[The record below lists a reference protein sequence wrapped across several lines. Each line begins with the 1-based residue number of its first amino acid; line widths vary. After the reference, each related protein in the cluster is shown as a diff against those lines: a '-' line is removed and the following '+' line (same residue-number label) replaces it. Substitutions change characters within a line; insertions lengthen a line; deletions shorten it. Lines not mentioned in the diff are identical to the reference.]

1 MKKRYSFFGI
11 LIAIFLLVSCSTEEN
26 IEQQNLTP
34 EIVLAKNWFESHKEN
49 YKDPIFQYVKEI
61 QWNNAIYSEGKK
73 GEVVEIPLILTDKI
87 RAANNKTNQLKDYH
101 RLVLMRDENEE
112 FVPFYVQIFTDKQ
125 DFNNLDPNFNYY
137 NINSNFDG
145 LVNVYDLSKEVT
157 ISKEFENGIRTKPNI
172 TAKDGEYATCLY
184 FGWWYED
191 GHFEVIST
199 VGCTIGGGG
208 GEVGGTGGYGST
220 GSGGITTSNTNQVN
234 SIPNKQVLIELIE
247 SASSEGYDFTFVQNQ
262 NTTISSVKIKLL
274 PWAGLLFNINQAK
287 GLTYTVQNVTSGAY
301 GLTLGYSWNQ
311 NDYSVSVSGN
321 TTSVTVYGILEYTIF
336 YEGVGTIYSE
346 QLSYRININNRTGRI
361 ISGIRI

>member
-1 MKKRYSFFGI
+1 M
-11 LIAIFLLVSCSTEEN
+11 
-26 IEQQNLTP
+26 
-34 EIVLAKNWFESHKEN
+34 
-49 YKDPIFQYVKEI
+49 
-61 QWNNAIYSEGKK
+61 
-73 GEVVEIPLILTDKI
+73 ILTDKI

-145 LVNVYDLSKEVT
+145 LVNVYDLSKEVA
-157 ISKEFENGIRTKPNI
+157 ISKRFENGVRTKPNI
-172 TAKDGEYATCLY
+172 TAKDDEYATCLY

-208 GEVGGTGGYGST
+208 GGEAEGGTGGYGGT

-262 NTTISSVKIKLL
+262 NTTISTARIKLV
-274 PWAGLLFNINQAK
+274 PWATLTIFINQSK
-287 GLTYTVQNVTSGAY
+287 NLIYTVDSVSSEISGLTVGATWQQNGFSVNVQGTTTNIIVHGMFGYTLFVQ
-301 GLTLGYSWNQ
+301 
-311 NDYSVSVSGN
+311 
-321 TTSVTVYGILEYTIF
+321 GIGDVFSYP
-336 YEGVGTIYSE
+336 
-346 QLSYRININNRTGRI
+346 LSYKLSINNKTGRI
-361 ISGIRI
+361 ISLIRM